1 MAIWYLFRG
10 KVSKQNSRLASWL
23 THKEWD
29 KLFEGTVDL
38 ALLSIPAAI
47 LGKMMSATTQRL
59 QLSVRSNLVKHY
71 ESRYLAL
78 SPYLLHL
85 EMGNDEYPEQH
96 ITLDIDRFSS
106 SFSDLFNATLWSV
119 GGVGVLSLSLIHKM
133 GAKELCFAICYSYIS
148 RRIITEL
155 SPSFSDLTH
164 RIQVE
169 EAKWRATHST
179 IAEYAEEVSIVT
191 FTASKG
197 EGDGVGKSVEQ
208 RLLSEYYENV
218 ETSLLDYYL
227 NTMITEMMGSYF
239 TGEMGKLMGYM
250 AMIPA
255 GLSSVHSVY

>member
-1 MAIWYLFRG
+1 MSIWYLFRG

-23 THKEWD
+23 THKEWE

-59 QLSVRSNLVKHY
+59 QLSVRTNLVKHY

-191 FTASKG
+191 ASKR
-197 EGDGVGKSVEQ
+197 EGDGVEK
-208 RLLSEYYENV
+208 RLLKEYYENV
-218 ETSLLDYYL
+218 EASLLDYYL
-227 NTMITEMMGSYF
+227 NTMITEMTGSYF
-239 TGEMGKLMGYM
+239 TGEMGKLIGYM
-250 AMIPA
+250 AMVPA
-255 GLSSVHSVY
+255 GL